1 LDFIF
6 WLDSLIVVF
15 AHSWYA
21 LWLFKSHR
29 AHTGGMCFQLSAVT
43 GFGQQNAINQAAVI
57 SPNKKI
63 CNPKGCRFSGAG
75 YCLFNWPAPFEQPS
89 R

>member
-1 LDFIF
+1 L
-6 WLDSLIVVF
+6 WSLRIPGTLCGF
-15 AHSWYA
+15 LKAIG
-21 LWLFKSHR
+21 
-29 AHTGGMCFQLSAVT
+29 HTGGMCFQLPAVT

-63 CNPKGCRFSGAG
+63 CNRKGCRFSGAG